1 MRKLLKV
8 FGAEGSSDDSSFVT
22 YLYKLVL
29 HRTGP
34 TSPQS
39 EIPIYL
45 DNNKVG
51 TVLLPNVTEGTLY
64 LACDLTISEELLKFL
79 VPTLTLANSG
89 YVHVELRVREVF
101 DVSGVPIPD
110 LRN

>member
-1 MRKLLKV
+1 MRKLLRV
-8 FGAEGSSDDSSFVT
+8 FGNEGSSDDKDFVN

-39 EIPIYL
+39 EIPVYL
-45 DNNKVG
+45 DNTKVG
-51 TVLLPNVTEGTLY
+51 TVLLPNVTDGTLY
-64 LACDLTISEELLKFL
+64 LACDLTITEELLSFL
-79 VPTLTLANSG
+79 IPTITVANSG

-101 DVSGVPIPD
+101 DVFGVPIPD